1 MGGALKKASDSPVA
15 SVLAG
20 GIIAAAAHAA
30 LQHRCCFFPSTRC
43 LFRISVRLAKLK
55 LAGFK
60 TFVDPTTVLT
70 PGNLVGVVGPN
81 GCGKSNIIDA
91 VRWVLGESRASAL
104 RGDSMQDVIFNGS
117 TTRKP
122 VSRASVELVFDN
134 AEGKAAGQWKPYA
147 EIAVKRVLD
156 RTGESSYFIN
166 GIHVRRKDVIDLFL
180 GTGLGPRAYAII
192 EQGMISRIIEAR
204 PEEVRGF
211 LEEAAGVTKYRERR
225 RETEGRLRDARDNL
239 TRLEDIRNELG
250 QQIGKLEV
258 QAAVAE
264 KYRQLNTSLS
274 ERQNLLWLIKRNE
287 ARAEKA
293 RLAEE
298 LADATRRIEA
308 DSTRLQELEGQLET
322 VREAQ
327 FAANEG
333 VQLAQSAL
341 FAVSSELTRL
351 EGELARLRD
360 SRRILESRLAQLE
373 RDDAQWRSQLEN
385 LGADRE
391 RWQSL
396 LENAALRAEQAE
408 MRHAEV
414 GDRLPE
420 AEEAQQIADAT
431 AAAVRREL
439 NQAEQQIRV
448 EDAHRVSSERS
459 LENLAQRRA
468 RLQQEQASVQ
478 APDLR
483 VAAER
488 EAALS
493 EAEDTLAL
501 RQAEMSDAQARL
513 PGAQQALKEALES
526 ERHAQ
531 RRATELRARREA
543 LVQLQNKVQVQGQL
557 GDWLKRHRLDGLKPL
572 WQRLRVEAGWEL
584 ALEAVLRERLA
595 ALPAEDGRVALAA
608 LGDKVPGAFAF
619 LLAGVPAE
627 EASFPVP
634 KGARPLLSVVNADPE
649 WAEVMASWLARFFV
663 VDDLAPWLER
673 RSELPEGVSLVSR
686 EGQRLSRHALSH
698 YAPDSRTHGV
708 IERQREIDQ
717 LATEVD
723 AAHDEAAMAREGVGE
738 AEALATRLQDTL
750 GNLRRDAQ
758 VLQARVHAEQVEVLK
773 LNQARVRYEERCG
786 QIDRDLGE
794 IAHGEQA
801 EQDRLMRSETELE
814 RSRELADLQRGRL
827 DAAEAV
833 RRERESALRETR
845 ALEQA
850 LARELQESRHSERE
864 CSSKLEDIARN
875 RALATEQL
883 ERIAEELTERRESL
897 LEIDEVSVAAA
908 LQESVALRS
917 TREAAL
923 AGARNTLEA
932 VNGQLRG
939 LEEERQRTE
948 HAAAPQRERVA
959 DLRLRVQAAEMA
971 EGQHMARLEEAEA
984 DEIALAP
991 LLTADLKEGSLQRE
1005 VGRLGREIADL
1016 GPVNLAALD
1025 ELRSAAE
1032 RKNYLD
1038 MQTDDLLGAIETLED
1053 AIRRIDRETREQL
1066 QETYNTVN
1074 RHFGSLFPM
1083 LFGGGEARLVLTGD
1097 EILDAGI
1104 SIVAQPPGKKN
1115 SSIQLLS
1122 GGEKALTAIALV
1134 FSMFQLNPAPFCM
1147 LDEVD
1152 APLDDSNTE
1161 RYCQMVKRMSSQTQ
1175 FIFISHSKITME
1187 IAQQLV
1193 GVTMQEQGAS
1203 RVVEVD
1209 IEEALRLA
1217 ESVAA

>member
-1 MGGALKKASDSPVA
+1 M
-15 SVLAG
+15 
-20 GIIAAAAHAA
+20 
-30 LQHRCCFFPSTRC
+30 
-43 LFRISVRLAKLK
+43 RLAKLK

-104 RGDSMQDVIFNGS
+104 RGGSMMDVIFNGS

-147 EIAVKRVLD
+147 EVAVKRVLD
-156 RTGESSYFIN
+156 RSGESTYFIN
-166 GIHVRRKDVIDLFL
+166 GTQVRRKDVIDLFL

-192 EQGMISRIIEAR
+192 EQGMISRIIEAK

-225 RETEGRLRDARDNL
+225 KETEGRLSDARDNL
-239 TRLEDIRNELG
+239 TRLDDIRNELG
-250 QQIGKLEV
+250 QQIGKLEA

-264 KYRQLNTSLS
+264 KYRQLNASLS
-274 ERQNLLWLIKRNE
+274 ERQNLLWLLKCYE

-293 RLAEE
+293 RLSGE

-308 DSTRLQELEGQLET
+308 DSSRLQELEAQLEA
-322 VREAQ
+322 VRESQ
-327 FAANEG
+327 LEANEG

-373 RDDAQWRSQLEN
+373 RDDAQWRAQLEG
-385 LGADRE
+385 LSGEAE
-391 RWQSL
+391 RWQGL
-396 LENAALRAEQAE
+396 LEHAALRAEQAE
-408 MRHAEV
+408 ARHAELS
-414 GDRLPE
+414 DRLPE
-420 AEEAQQIADAT
+420 AEEALQTADAT

-448 EDAHRVSSERS
+448 EDTHRQSSQRS
-459 LENLAQRRA
+459 LDTLAQRRA
-468 RLQQEQASVQ
+468 RLQQEQAAVL

-483 VAAER
+483 LAAER
-488 EAALS
+488 EAAL
-493 EAEDTLAL
+493 EELEL
-501 RQAEMSDAQARL
+501 CLEQAQARISEGGARL
-513 PGAQQALKEALES
+513 PEAQQALKQALEV
-526 ERHAQ
+526 ERQAQ
-531 RRATELRARREA
+531 KRATELRARREA
-543 LVQLQNKVQVQGQL
+543 LVQLQHKVQAQGQL
-557 GDWLKRHRLDGLKPL
+557 GEWLRRHHLEGLKPL
-572 WQRLRVEAGWEL
+572 WQRLNVEAGWEL
-584 ALEAVLRERLA
+584 AVEAVLRERLG
-595 ALPAEDGRVALAA
+595 ALPAEDGRLALAA
-608 LGDKVPGAFAF
+608 LGDKVPGAVSF
-619 LLAGVPAE
+619 LLPVPPKATAAAALPPEGTRPLCDLVRAEGGLEPVLSAWLAGVHVVQDMAE
-627 EASFPVP
+627 
-634 KGARPLLSVVNADPE
+634 
-649 WAEVMASWLARFFV
+649 WLDRR
-663 VDDLAPWLER
+663 DTLEPGC
-673 RSELPEGVSLVSR
+673 LLVSR
-686 EGQRLSRHALSH
+686 EGRLLDRHALTH
-698 YAPDSRTHGV
+698 YAPDARTHGV
-708 IERQREIDQ
+708 IERQREIEQ
-717 LATEVD
+717 LAIEV
-723 AAHDEAAMAREGVGE
+723 EAAQEEAAEARERMAE
-738 AEALATRLQDTL
+738 AEALATRLQDDLTSQ
-750 GNLRRDAQ
+750 RREAQ
-758 VLQARVHAEQVEVLK
+758 ALQARVHAEQVEVLK
-773 LNQARVRYEERCG
+773 LNQARQRYEERCS
-786 QIDRDLGE
+786 QIDRDLDE
-794 IAHGEQA
+794 IGHAEQA
-801 EQDRLMRSETELE
+801 EQDRLMRAEAELE
-814 RSRELADLQRGRL
+814 RCRELADLQRDRL

-833 RRERESALRETR
+833 RRERESSLRETR

-850 LARELQESRHSERE
+850 LARELQEARHSERE
-864 CSSKLEDIARN
+864 CTSKLEDISRN
-875 RALATEQL
+875 RTLAGEQL
-883 ERIAEELTERRESL
+883 QRIDEELQERRESL
-897 LEIDEVSVAAA
+897 MEIDEASVSER
-908 LQESVALRS
+908 LQETLELRGE
-917 TREAAL
+917 REAAL
-923 AGARNTLEA
+923 AESRNLLEG
-932 VNGQLRG
+932 VNGRLRA
-939 LEEERQRTE
+939 LEEDRQRTE

-959 DLRLRVQAAEMA
+959 DLRLKVHAADMA
-971 EGQHMARLEEAEA
+971 ESQHAARLEEAQA
-984 DEIALAP
+984 DEAALLP
-991 LLTADLKEGSLQRE
+991 LLTPDIKEGSLQRE
-1005 VGRLGREIADL
+1005 VARLGREIAEL

-1025 ELRSAAE
+1025 ELKSAAE
-1032 RKNYLD
+1032 RKTYLD
-1038 MQTDDLLGAIETLED
+1038 TQTEDLLGAIDTLED

-1175 FIFISHSKITME
+1175 FVFISHSKITME

-1193 GVTMQEQGAS
+1193 GVTMQEQGVS

>member
-1 MGGALKKASDSPVA
+1 MWQCSKR
-15 SVLAG
+15 
-20 GIIAAAAHAA
+20 AARMPTAP
-30 LQHRCCFFPSTRC
+30 FFQPF
-43 LFRISVRLAKLK
+43 FRIPVRLAKLK

-104 RGDSMQDVIFNGS
+104 RGGSMMDVIFNGS

-147 EIAVKRVLD
+147 EVAVKRVLD
-156 RTGESSYFIN
+156 RSGESTYFIN
-166 GIHVRRKDVIDLFL
+166 GMQVRRKDVIDLFL

-192 EQGMISRIIEAR
+192 EQGMISRIIEAK

-225 RETEGRLRDARDNL
+225 KETEGRLSDARDNL
-239 TRLEDIRNELG
+239 TRLDDIRSELG
-250 QQIGKLEV
+250 QQLGKLEQ
-258 QAAVAE
+258 QAAIAE

-274 ERQNLLWLIKRNE
+274 ERQNLLWLLKRNE
-287 ARAEKA
+287 ARAERA

-308 DSTRLQELEGQLET
+308 DSSRLQELESQLET
-322 VREAQ
+322 AREAQ
-327 FAANEG
+327 LEANEG
-333 VQLAQSAL
+333 VQHAQTAL

-373 RDDAQWRSQLEN
+373 RDDAQWRSQLES
-385 LGADRE
+385 LAADSE
-391 RWQSL
+391 RWQGL
-396 LENAALRAEQAE
+396 LDHAAIRAEQAE
-408 MRHAEV
+408 ARHAEV

-420 AEEAQQIADAT
+420 AEEALSAADA
-431 AAAVRREL
+431 AAAAIRREL
-439 NQAEQQIRV
+439 NHAEQQIRV
-448 EDAHRVSSERS
+448 EDAHRVSSERT
-459 LENLAQRRA
+459 LDTLAQRRA
-468 RLQQEQASVQ
+468 RLQQEESAVQ

-483 VAAER
+483 MAAER
-488 EAALS
+488 EAALAAAE
-493 EAEDTLAL
+493 EALDQ
-501 RQAEMSDAQARL
+501 RQSDIADAQAQL
-513 PGAQQALKEALES
+513 PAAQQALKQALDA
-526 ERHAQ
+526 ERQAQ
-531 RRATELRARREA
+531 RHATELRARREA

-557 GDWLKRHRLDGLKPL
+557 GDWIKRHKLDGLKPL
-572 WQRLRVEAGWEL
+572 WQRIRVEAGWEL
-584 ALEAVLRERLA
+584 AVEAVLRERLA
-595 ALPAEDGRVALAA
+595 ALPAEDGKVALAA
-608 LGDKVPGAFAF
+608 LADKVPGAFAF
-619 LLAGVPAE
+619 LLAGAPAAGDAAPAPE
-627 EASFPVP
+627 
-634 KGARPLLSVVNADPE
+634 GCRPLVEKVDADGE
-649 WAEVMASWLARFFV
+649 LAAVLESWLARVFV
-663 VDDLAPWLER
+663 ADDLAAWIDR
-673 RSELPEGVSLVSR
+673 RETLAAGVVLVSR
-686 EGQRLSRHALSH
+686 DGRLLSRHALIH

-717 LATEVD
+717 LGAEAE
-723 AAHDEAAMAREGVGE
+723 AAQEAAAMARESMAE
-738 AEALATRLQDTL
+738 AEALATRVQDAL
-750 GNLRRDAQ
+750 ANLRRDAQ
-758 VLQARVHAEQVEVLK
+758 ALQARVHAEQVEVLK
-773 LNQARVRYEERCG
+773 LNQARQRYEERCG
-786 QIDRDLGE
+786 QIGRDLGE
-794 IAHGEQA
+794 IAHAEQA
-801 EQDRLMRSETELE
+801 ERDRLMRAETELE
-814 RSRELADLQRGRL
+814 RSREMAELQRGRL

-833 RRERESALRETR
+833 RRERESSLRETR
-845 ALEQA
+845 ALESA
-850 LARELQESRHSERE
+850 LARELQEARHSERE
-864 CSSKLEDIARN
+864 CVSKLDDIARN
-875 RALATEQL
+875 RALAGEQL

-897 LEIDEVSVAAA
+897 MEIDEVSVSAA
-908 LQESVALRS
+908 LQEAVALRA
-917 TREAAL
+917 TRETAL
-923 AGARNTLEA
+923 AASRNTLEA
-932 VNGQLRG
+932 ANGQLRG
-939 LEEERQRTE
+939 LEEDRQRTE

-959 DLRLRVQAAEMA
+959 DLRLRVQAVEMA
-971 EGQHMARLEEAEA
+971 EAQHAARLEEAQA
-984 DEIALAP
+984 DEATLAP
-991 LLTADLKEGSLQRE
+991 LLVPDLKEGSLQRE
-1005 VGRLGREIADL
+1005 VARLGREIAEL

-1025 ELRSAAE
+1025 ELKAASE

-1038 MQTDDLLGAIETLED
+1038 VQTEDLLGAIETLED

-1074 RHFGSLFPM
+1074 HHFGNLFPM

-1175 FIFISHSKITME
+1175 FVFISHSKITME
-1187 IAQQLV
+1187 IAEQLV
-1193 GVTMQEQGAS
+1193 GVTMQEQGVS

-1217 ESVAA
+1217 EAAAA